1 MLVGALIW
9 SASDYRRATQSYV
22 ANLQVASA
30 IAGNQADLTK
40 FVFEA
45 LRTDPKE
52 YASVDYK
59 AKHAR
64 MIDEL
69 NQMDRLY
76 ERWDNLD
83 PVFSKVVA
91 KAREFTRTGRE
102 FFDEAKA
109 MTAAQQLDEIDD
121 NLFLRRYMMRLY
133 QTFQSFM
140 SETSAINEAIF
151 SSSKTVAAEA
161 KNSVL
166 VLQIA
171 LGCNLLL
178 LAISAYLV
186 SRQWGRR
193 LEAVSKSASLIA
205 QKQTDK
211 RMVPGTDEIASIE
224 EALIAASKSISDMK
238 QRETQIWEQ
247 SDAVLLAL
255 DRNFSVC
262 SASPNAE
269 NFFSSGAKDVSTSDT
284 QDLLGSSFL
293 SWLDDKVV
301 AESLR
306 TDPSAYL
313 DQNIVWSI
321 FGRNCSIAFKLLDT
335 VDSIDSEVAKNK
347 IGSAIYSLSAHDVDE
362 QTRVAKMRALLVSMI
377 SHDVRIPLGSVRNS
391 IQMRS
396 AAEDLPPMIQQELDE
411 CERECN
417 LIIET
422 INNLLEVD
430 KIDREQ
436 SSILREF
443 VSLLDVLEDA
453 CSRLDGTM
461 GGVKL
466 GVKDVGVVG
475 DYDQFVR
482 LFCLLGQ
489 ALISLFPE
497 RIIAITANKSGSYIL
512 LEMSVEIPSAVVY
525 EPTAAVRLYTSD
537 SRVKLAIAIA
547 DRYDVAIATS
557 CGGKNLS
564 VKVRLCAYDDKADGD
579 SGHGGAALQA

>member
-1 MLVGALIW
+1 M
-9 SASDYRRATQSYV
+9 
-22 ANLQVASA
+22 
-30 IAGNQADLTK
+30 TK

-45 LRTDPKE
+45 LRIDPKE

-76 ERWDNLD
+76 ERWDKLD

-91 KAREFTRTGRE
+91 KARQFTRTGRE

-140 SETSAINEAIF
+140 SETAIINETIF

-171 LGCNLLL
+171 LSCNLLL

-205 QKQTDK
+205 QKQPVK

-255 DRNFSVC
+255 DRNFRVC
-262 SASPNAE
+262 SASPNAR
-269 NFFSSGAKDVSTSDT
+269 NFFNRDAKDVSAPDT

-293 SWLDDKVV
+293 SWLDDEVV

-306 TDPSAYL
+306 TDPEAYL
-313 DQNIVWSI
+313 EQNIVWSI
-321 FGRNCSIAFKLLDT
+321 LGKNCSVAFKLLDT
-335 VDSIDSEVAKNK
+335 DSSTESETA
-347 IGSAIYSLSAHDVDE
+347 IRTGTAIYSLSAHDVDE
-362 QTRVAKMRALLVSMI
+362 QTRVEKMRALLVSMI

-396 AAEDLPPMIQQELDE
+396 AAKDLPPMIQQELDE

-417 LIIET
+417 QLIET
-422 INNLLEVD
+422 ITNLLEID
-430 KIDREQ
+430 KIDRERG
-436 SSILREF
+436 SILREF

-453 CSRLDGTM
+453 CSRLDATT

-466 GVKDVGVVG
+466 SVKDIGAVG

-489 ALISLFPE
+489 ALLSIFPE
-497 RIIAITANKSGSYIL
+497 QMVAITAKTSGSYIH
-512 LEMSVEIPSAVVY
+512 LEMSVDLPTAVDY
-525 EPTAAVRLYTSD
+525 EPTEAVRLYTAD
-537 SRVKLAIAIA
+537 SRARLAMAIA
-547 DRYDVAIATS
+547 DRYDVAIAIS
-557 CGGKNLS
+557 CNGKSLS
-564 VKVRLCAYDDKADGD
+564 VKVRLRAYEDEAEGD
-579 SGHGGAALQA
+579 SGHGGAAL